1 VKTTEHC
8 LFQEPKDDSSYM
20 KYFAVMFMFLLVV
33 LFSLG
38 VGPIAWFIT
47 SEIFNHGA
55 RTLAVSLTV
64 SANWFANFLVGQ
76 SFLPLQS
83 ALGYYIYMVFVVLD
97 CFFYFYT
104 LLHLPETSKKS
115 AKEIIEM
122 YHY

>member
-1 VKTTEHC
+1 
-8 LFQEPKDDSSYM
+8 M

-76 SFLPLQS
+76 SFLPLQVKKTRRKKTHS
-83 ALGYYIYMVFVVLD
+83 ELFLAERSRVLHIYGFCCVGLLLL
-97 CFFYFYT
+97 
-104 LLHLPETSKKS
+104 LLHSLAS
-115 AKEIIEM
+115 A
-122 YHY
+122 